1 MLENWKIILDK
12 NESIYALFMDLS
24 NIFDIINHNLVL
36 GKLKANG
43 FSKVP

>member
-1 MLENWKIILDK
+1 MLEKWKIILDK

-24 NIFDIINHNLVL
+24 KIFDIINPDLVL